1 MFRVQV
7 ADGILASEVP
17 SMQSAPPQKPRVSFA
32 ASTAPPPAPASE
44 PPQSVPV
51 PPEVEDEEMKEATEE
66 PADIAFEEGKVEAPR
81 MNSHSALQLLR
92 DSSFDAVSRG
102 AITTLMK
109 IVTNILSHPD
119 NEKLRSIRLSNAAF
133 NRSVGQVK
141 GGLEFLQ
148 SVGFVV
154 VHETQ
159 ILTLRSVQDCKQK
172 LEEGLRLLYIE
183 ADDLSIA
190 RETRPVVVEEKP
202 ADPSFDVFKTQI
214 TRMQVRSAAFHPSET
229 IQDVMNHVKECLASA
244 YADHPFFLYVTPPTQ
259 KLAAEKTLADLNLV
273 PAALTYLSWL
283 EVPPQPEQAAVGFY
297 FRPDLVSGFEITLND
312 GLVKWSRA

>member
-1 MFRVQV
+1 MFRVQA

-17 SMQSAPPQKPRVSFA
+17 NTQSARVQKPRVSFA
-32 ASTAPPPAPASE
+32 APTAPLPAPVSE
-44 PPQSVPV
+44 SSQSIPV
-51 PPEVEDEEMKEATEE
+51 PQEVEDEEMKEATEE
-66 PADIAFEEGKVEAPR
+66 PADVAFEEEKVEAPR
-81 MNSHSALQLLR
+81 MDSHSALQLLR
-92 DSSFDAVSRG
+92 DGSFDAVSRG

-119 NEKLRSIRLSNAAF
+119 NEKMRSIRLSNAAF

-159 ILTLRSVQDCKQK
+159 ILTLGSVKDCKK
-172 LEEGLRLLYIE
+172 MLEEGLRLLYIE

-214 TRMQVRSAAFHPSET
+214 TRMQAAFHPSET

-259 KLAAEKTLADLNLV
+259 KLAPEKTLADLNLV

-297 FRPDLVSGFEITLND
+297 FRPDLVSGFEITLNHWASLD
-312 GLVKWSRA
+312 L